1 MKKNINRGGKMITET
16 WKVKGL
22 FHADPHKVA
31 EEIRSIGDDA
41 TPAQIVEL
49 AKGKSTELHRCF
61 EWNNTVA
68 AEKYRLHQARQI
80 CANLIIKRPEEDA
93 GENDVPIR
101 VFYKTTNDEG
111 YKDSAIIFHKEDEY
125 AALLKRALG
134 ELHAFKM
141 KYSSLKEI
149 SDILAMID

>member
-1 MKKNINRGGKMITET
+1 MITET

-68 AEKYRLHQARQI
+68 AEKYRLYQARQI
-80 CANLIIKRPEEDA
+80 CANLIIKRPDEETEEDR
-93 GENDVPIR
+93 VPIR
-101 VFYKTTNDEG
+101 VFYKTSSNEG
-111 YKDSAIIFHKEDEY
+111 YKDSSLIFHKKDEY
-125 AALLKRALG
+125 AELLERALG

-141 KYSSLKEI
+141 KYSALLELQ
-149 SDILAMID
+149 DILAMID